1 MKSASGQ
8 GFDVVCFE
16 WLAAHVLARSNEA
29 SPDEDG
35 ENDRDNNH
43 DHDDSIRESGKSF
56 ADDEG
61 DDEVDD
67 GPNNYD
73 ESNDDEAAC
82 KKRQGEDLSTKREV
96 APSKSI
102 SSKRP
107 SSRSR
112 RQQRKSNQ
120 SIAHGRKHSAAAG
133 TEAKNQ
139 PLPWKPPSPS
149 PPAHLAPSSPSP
161 PNPRPRSRSPSRIQ
175 QQRQSQKVTPSA
187 IAVHEYHLKQQDRLA
202 RAAKHRHQSLG
213 DLVRGAN
220 DRVAAK
226 DHRDEEIARAEE
238 AAAAA
243 PIVVTRIRSGGYY
256 Y

>member
-1 MKSASGQ
+1 MK
-8 GFDVVCFE
+8 
-16 WLAAHVLARSNEA
+16 
-29 SPDEDG
+29 
-35 ENDRDNNH
+35 
-43 DHDDSIRESGKSF
+43 
-56 ADDEG
+56 
-61 DDEVDD
+61 
-67 GPNNYD
+67 
-73 ESNDDEAAC
+73 
-82 KKRQGEDLSTKREV
+82 
-96 APSKSI
+96 
-102 SSKRP
+102 P

-120 SIAHGRKHSAAAG
+120 SIAHGRKHGAAAVAP
-133 TEAKNQ
+133 EAKNQ

-243 PIVVTRIRSGGYY
+243 PIVSSPESEVAATITETAQRKGGGRNVMFEADKCEERAANYGGRTEGGEQKSEKTAREVVEGHRARFLHVNRCGRQSRPQAPEHPRLCPPR
-256 Y
+256 